1 MVVPDEVPEVPE
13 GVAEEMA
20 AFAFVSS
27 VFAVSV
33 EVDLISSLRFLA
45 AADE

>member
-1 MVVPDEVPEVPE
+1 VVPEVE
-13 GVAEEMA
+13 GVAEEIA
-20 AFAFVSS
+20 ALALDSR

-45 AADE
+45 AAEE